1 VCVHGGMSR
10 RYVGNMRIT
19 GGRRHPM
26 ARLVVT
32 GGTGELGSAV
42 VRELLDAGYTVR
54 VMSRRERGPRDP
66 EGIEWAQ
73 VDLERD
79 TDCSAAVVDVDAIVH
94 AATGTGPRPGVR
106 SLRGQRT
113 HSLLVDVEG
122 TKRLLEQARAAG
134 VGHILYVSIVG
145 IEYVPFYYYQRKL
158 AAEALTREGGIP
170 WSILRAT
177 QFHSLLDYALQQL
190 ARWPVLPLPTDF
202 QFQTVA
208 SAEVA
213 RRIRDAVANGP
224 GERLPDFGGPEV
236 LKLGDMAHAWLAA
249 HELRRRVLPLWLP
262 GRIATGARAGRLT
275 CPDHRDGSLTWA
287 EWLRRAPAV
296 VSA

>member
-1 VCVHGGMSR
+1 M
-10 RYVGNMRIT
+10 T
-19 GGRRHPM
+19 
-26 ARLVVT
+26 RLLVT
-32 GGTGELGSAV
+32 GGTGELGGAV
-42 VRELLDAGYTVR
+42 VRDLLDAGYVLR
-54 VMSRRERGPRDP
+54 VMSRRDRSPRDP
-66 EGIEWAQ
+66 EGVEWAR

-79 TDCSAAVVDVDAIVH
+79 TDLSAAVANVDVIVH

-106 SLRGQRT
+106 SLRGARAYSQG
-113 HSLLVDVEG
+113 VDVEG
-122 TKRLLEQARAAG
+122 TKRLLEQASAAG

-145 IEYVPFYYYQRKL
+145 IEHMPYFYYRRKL
-158 AAEALTREGGIP
+158 AVEALIREGGIP

-213 RRIRDAVANGP
+213 RRIRDAVADGP

-236 LKLGDMAHAWLAA
+236 LKLGDMAHEWLAA
-249 HELRRRVLPLWLP
+249 HDLRRRVLPLWLP
-262 GRIATGARAGRLT
+262 GRIAAGARAGRLT

-287 EWLRRAPAV
+287 EWLRRAPAMA
-296 VSA
+296 SA